1 MSDDRTLPVSATL
14 LNTIK
19 AAVEKET
26 GRSPLV
32 GTGHVKWPPVDLRL
46 SPGDPG
52 DELRVD
58 KLVLTVDFQNKGVN
72 KNNPKE

>member
-1 MSDDRTLPVSATL
+1 MPDDRTLPVSATL

-32 GTGHVKWPPVDLRL
+32 GTGHVKWPPVALPPDR
-46 SPGDPG
+46 G

-58 KLVLTVDFQNKGVN
+58 KLVLTVDFENKGV
-72 KNNPKE
+72 KNNPSE

>member
-1 MSDDRTLPVSATL
+1 MSNGMPVSEKL
-14 LNTIK
+14 MKFISDV
-19 AAVEKET
+19 VEKET

-46 SPGDPG
+46 KAGDPG

-58 KLVLTVDFQNKGVN
+58 KLVLTVDFENKGV
-72 KNNPKE
+72 KNNPSE